1 MKKQLIAAA
10 VAGAFALPAM
20 AQVTISGSIQ
30 SGVMDTGAAGA
41 KATVA
46 TRLGGGLNSINITS
60 SEDLGGGMSAGSAF
74 QMRFDSTGANRATSA
89 TGGTPNWHAARV
101 FISGA
106 FGTVNVGKIIEE
118 SNCAYDPWGCGGGA
132 GLMANSGGTQG
143 LIFADSMDRSI
154 SYTSPTINGFRLVY
168 HTTLVAPAAPN
179 QERTLTTLSYAQGPI
194 TAQYMMGEV
203 QDNGKQ
209 NGFGASYDL
218 GFLKANIASAVT
230 ETSAGAKTRDMM
242 MYSATMPLRPGL
254 TGLVG
259 YAKDKRQASNANTRW
274 AVGVNYALSKRTT
287 LGADVFEQEQV
298 GGSTGFVLRARHTF

>member
-20 AQVTISGSIQ
+20 AQVTISGSIH

-41 KATVA
+41 KAVVA
-46 TRLGGGLNSINITS
+46 TRLGGGMNAINITS
-60 SEDLGGGMSAGSAF
+60 SEDLGGGLRAGSAF

-101 FISGA
+101 FISGG

-132 GLMANSGGTQG
+132 GVMANSGGTQG
-143 LIFADSMDRSI
+143 LIFANSQDRSV
-154 SYTSPTINGFRLVY
+154 SYTTPRINGFQLIY
-168 HTTLVAPAAPN
+168 HTTVMAPASPN
-179 QERTLTTLSYAQGPI
+179 QERTLTTLTYANGPI
-194 TAQYMMGEV
+194 TAQYMLGEV

-230 ETSAGAKTRDMM
+230 ENSAGAKTRDMM
-242 MYSATMPLRPGL
+242 MYTATMPLRPGL
-254 TGLVG
+254 TGLFG
-259 YAKDKRQASNANTRW
+259 YAKDKKQAAAANTRW

-287 LGADVFEQEQV
+287 LGADVFEQEAV